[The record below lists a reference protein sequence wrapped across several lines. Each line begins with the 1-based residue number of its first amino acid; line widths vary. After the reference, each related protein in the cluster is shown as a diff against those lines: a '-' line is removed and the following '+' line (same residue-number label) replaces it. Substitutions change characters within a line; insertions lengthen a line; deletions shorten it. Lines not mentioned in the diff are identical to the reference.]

1 MDYQL
6 RSVALCRAAKEPT
19 RELELFTS
27 ENNTKKKSR
36 LQARIDTMTWLPDP
50 LGRPRG
56 TAAARGERYSL
67 LTRISGVAMTRS
79 KKYNA
84 KPQFVA
90 SIKKKKTST
99 TCYGAKLRL
108 QKIAQ

>member
-1 MDYQL
+1 
-6 RSVALCRAAKEPT
+6 
-19 RELELFTS
+19 
-27 ENNTKKKSR
+27 
-36 LQARIDTMTWLPDP
+36 MTWLPDP